1 MTRTRTAVLA
11 GALALTTALAACS
24 GGGSDAGPSRS
35 ASHPSPPTS
44 SPATTS
50 TPTTHT
56 PTPKQ
61 IRAQVTS
68 ELHAIMKKQPHGAI
82 SVAALNTKTGQRFAA
97 GRTSGMWTASA
108 YKLFCL
114 SALLIGRS
122 ASSLSDGEVDS
133 AERAIENSDN
143 VAGYQLFL
151 DAGGRPGLI
160 DAAHTF
166 GMHHTIPGESDPTFT
181 TTSGSDYLKLLEA
194 ITGRTKHD
202 PLDHSARHFIL
213 ELMGEVESD
222 QRWGVGSAAE
232 KGTKF
237 YNKNG
242 WLSIEN
248 GNGPGEDDGGLWAV
262 TSVGVLTV
270 AHQQVLMAVFTRHQP
285 DYATGVKLVNR
296 LSKLIAP
303 AVAR

>member
-1 MTRTRTAVLA
+1 MRRTVILATALT
-11 GALALTTALAACS
+11 LTTALAACS
-24 GGGSDAGPSRS
+24 GGSSAGPST
-35 ASHPSPPTS
+35 ASPRTNAPTS
-44 SPATTS
+44 TSSSSSPNT
-50 TPTTHT
+50 TPTTPA
-56 PTPKQ
+56 PTARQ
-61 IRAQVTS
+61 IRAQVTTQ
-68 ELHAIMKKQPHGAI
+68 LHSIMKNQPNGSI
-82 SVAALNTKTGQRFAA
+82 SVAALNTKTGQSFAA

-114 SALLIGRS
+114 SAILIGRS
-122 ASSLSDGEVDS
+122 ANSLSGSEVDS
-133 AERAIENSDN
+133 AQRAIENSDN

-151 DAGGRPGLI
+151 DAGGRPGLE
-160 DAAHTF
+160 DAARTF
-166 GMHHTIPGESDPTFT
+166 GMRHTVPGESDPTFT

-194 ITGRTKHD
+194 ITGQTKND
-202 PLDHSARHFIL
+202 PLHSSARQFIL
-213 ELMGEVESD
+213 NLMGQVESD

-248 GNGPGEDDGGLWAV
+248 GNGAGEDDGGLWAV

-270 AHQQVLMAVFTRHQP
+270 AHQRVLMAVFTRHQS
-285 DYATGVKLVNR
+285 DYDTGVALVNK